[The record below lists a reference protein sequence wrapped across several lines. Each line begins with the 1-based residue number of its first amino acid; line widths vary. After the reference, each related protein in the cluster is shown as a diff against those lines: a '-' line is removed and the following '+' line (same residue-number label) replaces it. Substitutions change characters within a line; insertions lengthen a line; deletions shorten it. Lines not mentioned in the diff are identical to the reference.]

1 MDLFDMLVIP
11 DTESS
16 LKPEA
21 PRTAHEELVD
31 ELDMIIQKHGIS
43 VPLAV
48 LQDLASYYDDP
59 PPWAPWV
66 K

>member
-11 DTESS
+11 DPA
-16 LKPEA
+16 PE
-21 PRTAHEELVD
+21 PSKTAREELVD

>member
-11 DTESS
+11 DPE
-16 LKPEA
+16 PEA
-21 PRTAHEELVD
+21 PKTPREELVD

-43 VPLAV
+43 VPLGV